1 LPHRTPVVLALALCA
16 WASPTRSLAAQDAP
30 LVLEVHGGAA
40 VPLGSFANG
49 SDAGEGVSAGSSL
62 SLDLL
67 LPGTG
72 WRGLYAG
79 FSQHRFGCED
89 AGCAGDGRIVAT
101 GFDVGVRLALLRGQ
115 SFVPWIRIGA
125 ITTRVETD
133 DLGDPNLG
141 VSKLGFGG
149 EVGFGVLIGSRGTL
163 GLNPGVR
170 YALVGT
176 ELPGGSTLNM
186 HYLVAQVA
194 ATLAF

>member
-1 LPHRTPVVLALALCA
+1 MPHRTPVVLALALVA
-16 WASPTRSLAAQDAP
+16 WSSCVRPVAAQEAA

-40 VPLGSFANG
+40 VPVGAFANG
-49 SDAGEGVSAGSSL
+49 SAPGEGVSAGSSL
-62 SLDLL
+62 SVDFL

-89 AGCAGDGRIVAT
+89 AGCAGDGRIIAT
-101 GFDVGVRLALLRGQ
+101 GFDVGVRIALLRGR
-115 SFVPWIRIGA
+115 SLVPWIRIGA

-133 DLGDPNLG
+133 DLGGANVG
-141 VSKLGFGG
+141 VSALGFGG
-149 EVGFGVLIGSRGTL
+149 ELGVGVFLGRGTW
-163 GLNPGVR
+163 GVSPGVR

-176 ELPGGSTLNM
+176 ELPGGSTM
-186 HYLVAQVA
+186 DMRYVVAQLA